1 MAKRKSK
8 DLEEIYYPVPTNFTL
23 DKSTKPTTNNA
34 VIRNIIKGAVKG
46 AYKLKNPR
54 EYDYQGYAIKPKAV
68 ATQEQMDMVI
78 HLIESLQ
85 PTDAIEAALA
95 SQFAITYIR
104 GLDDSSSEYSSKSSM
119 MELFEFGHKVLE
131 TFTRYRT
138 KGAQLIS
145 VNYNHNQGQ
154 INNIKIVE
162 GEKQPDTIEVNS
174 EHI

>member
-1 MAKRKSK
+1 MTKRKIK
-8 DLEEIYYPVPTNFTL
+8 DPEDVYYPVPVDFAL
-23 DKSTKPTTNNA
+23 DKLNKPKMNNA
-34 VIRNIIKGAVKG
+34 VIRQIIKGAVKG

-68 ATQEQMDMVI
+68 ASQEQMEMGI

-85 PTDAIEAALA
+85 PVDAIEAALA

-104 GLDDSSSEYSSKSSM
+104 GLEESSKEYSNKSSM
-119 MELFEFGHKVLE
+119 MDLFEFGHKVLE
-131 TFTRYRT
+131 TLTKYRT
-138 KGAQLIS
+138 KGAQVIS

-162 GEKQPDTIEVNS
+162 GTIQPEIIEVKP
-174 EHI
+174 